1 MDLRPLRHRDYRSLY
16 SAQFVSFLGS
26 MVTYVALPY
35 QMFKLTRSSLA
46 VGMLGLAELIPLLLT
61 AFVGGALAD
70 TVDRRRLVLMTQAAL
85 GLGSAALASIALL
98 ERPPIWA
105 LYAIA
110 AVMSALNGLQRPSLD
125 ALTPR
130 LVEHDDLP
138 AAAALSSFRGSIG
151 MIAGPA
157 LGGALIASSGLASTY
172 LFDLLTYVFSFFAI
186 GRIRAV
192 LPPESEEGPSL
203 KSVIEGFR
211 YAGGRQELIG
221 TYVVDFVA
229 MVFGMPL
236 ALFPALSESLGGAKA
251 LGFLYAAPAIGAL
264 VASVTSRWTPR
275 IHRHGLAV
283 MLAATAWG
291 IAIVGFGFCDRLAPA
306 VVFLA
311 LAGGS
316 DAVSAIFRST
326 LWNQTIPGALRGRLA
341 GIEMVS
347 YMSGP
352 LLGHVEAGMVA
363 AAFSVRTSVISGGVL
378 CVIGVLLCGAL
389 LPRFVGYDA
398 RAWRARARELMEL
411 LEERSKEKAAGGY
424 SLAEVKKRLGLD

>member
-16 SAQFVSFLGS
+16 AAQLVSFLGS

-61 AFVGGALAD
+61 AFIGGALAD
-70 TVDRRRLVLMTQAAL
+70 TVDRRRMVLLTELGL
-85 GLGSAALASIALL
+85 GLGSGTLALTALSD
-98 ERPPIWA
+98 RPPVWV
-105 LYAIA
+105 LYAVA
-110 AVMSALNGLQRPSLD
+110 AFMSALFGLQRPSLD

-130 LVEHDDLP
+130 LLDRDEMP
-138 AAAALSSFRGSIG
+138 AAAALAALRGSIG

-157 LGGALIASSGLASTY
+157 LGGAMIASTGLASTY
-172 LFDLLTYVFSFFAI
+172 ILDLLTYVFSFFAVR
-186 GRIRAV
+186 RIRAV
-192 LPPESEEGPSL
+192 LPPESAEGLSL
-203 KSVIEGFR
+203 RSVLDGFR
-211 YAGGRQELIG
+211 YARSRQELIG

-236 ALFPALSESLGGAKA
+236 ALFPALSEKLGGPKA
-251 LGFLYAAPAIGAL
+251 LGLLYAAPAIGVL
-264 VASVTSRWTPR
+264 VASLTSRWTPR
-275 IHRHGLAV
+275 VHRHGLAV

-316 DAVSAIFRST
+316 DAVSGMFRMT
-326 LWNQTIPGALRGRLA
+326 LWNQTIPDALRGRLA

-363 AAFSVRTSVISGGVL
+363 AAFSVRTSVVSGGVL

-398 RAWRARARELMEL
+398 RRW
-411 LEERSKEKAAGGY
+411 KAAAATP
-424 SLAEVKKRLGLD
+424 LASDLREA